1 MSEWSERIRAGTR
14 SSNLARVQTQ
24 GALDRLAGVV
34 PELRFEAV
42 PVSSPGDRD
51 LALDLKD
58 SPADFFTRDLDEAV
72 LRGELDCAVHSAKDV
87 PDPVREGLDWFW
99 LPWREDAR
107 DALIRPVGA
116 TVESLPADARIGV
129 SSGRREAY
137 CRNRFPAARLVPIRG
152 TIEQRLEQ
160 LDRGDYDM
168 LLMAGAA
175 LNRLGLEGRV
185 TEWIPLDALPPPDGQ
200 GALALTFRAG
210 DPRFQALRR
219 LFVKAVTFSAAGVG
233 SAGACTLEGL
243 AALKRCDVC
252 LHDTLLGHDLLEMLP
267 PTVQCI
273 NVGKRCGEHSVPQAE
288 TTYMITRYA
297 RRGLRVVRLKGG
309 DPGIFGRLTEEVE
322 ALDALKMPYRV
333 LPGLSSLNAATSG
346 TGMLLTRRGVSR
358 GFCVM
363 TPRKEGGAVGSIAA
377 GERAR
382 LPVVFFMALG
392 VAREVARQLMEEDG
406 WPADTPAAA
415 VLGAGSDQARVLD
428 ATLGTI
434 ADRIA
439 ADASGMAGLLIV
451 GEAAAHRYGA
461 WGALEGRRVL
471 LTASRALQDKAAGL
485 VADYGGMPVCRPLI
499 RLVPSAA
506 GLEKVRRIGDY
517 GWVVLTSPSAVQAF
531 DALLRAAGVDL
542 RAVPKLIS
550 CGEGT
555 SRALRAMGLHPELE
569 PPFDFGAESLLA
581 MARPQIAPGVPV
593 LRLRSDKAGAGL
605 AEALRAMGA
614 RVDDC
619 VLYTNE
625 IVRHEFQP
633 EFDVAFFASAS
644 AVEAFDEQWGLEP
657 LKAVLVVAIGKP
669 TLAALKRRGL
679 DAGLVAPE
687 ATVEASIEALAA
699 HVVRASLRD
708 VRGMGAGESRDKR

>member
-1 MSEWSERIRAGTR
+1 MSEWSELIRAGTR
-14 SSNLARVQTQ
+14 SSNLALVQTRD
-24 GALDRLAGVV
+24 ALERLAAAV
-34 PELRFEAV
+34 PGLRFEAV
-42 PVSSPGDRD
+42 GLQSPGDRD
-51 LALDLKD
+51 QVMDLKD
-58 SPADFFTRDLDEAV
+58 SPADFFTRDLDEGV
-72 LRGELDCAVHSAKDV
+72 LRGDFDCAVHSAKDM

-107 DALIRPVGA
+107 DALIRPAGL
-116 TVESLPADARIGV
+116 TVDSLRPDGRIGV
-129 SSGRREAY
+129 SSVRREDY
-137 CRNRFPAARLVPIRG
+137 CRQRFPRVRLVPIRG

-168 LLMAGAA
+168 ILMAGAA
-175 LNRLGLEGRV
+175 LNRLGREDRI
-185 TEWIPLDALPPPDGQ
+185 TEWIPLDALPPPEGQ
-200 GALALTFRAG
+200 GSLALTFRAG
-210 DPRFQALRR
+210 DARFQCLRR

-243 AALKRCDVC
+243 AALQRCDVC

-273 NVGKRCGEHSVPQAE
+273 NVGKRCGEHSVPQDE

-309 DPGIFGRLTEEVE
+309 DPGIFGRLAEEVD
-322 ALDALKMPYRV
+322 ALDALRMPYRV

-377 GERAR
+377 AERAR
-382 LPVVFFMALG
+382 LPIVFFMALG
-392 VAREVARQLMEEDG
+392 VAGEVARQLIEEDG
-406 WPADTPAAA
+406 LPPQTPAAA
-415 VLGAGSDQARVLD
+415 VLGAGSDQARVLS

-451 GEAAAHRYGA
+451 GEAAARRYGA

-471 LTASRALQDKAAGL
+471 LTASRSLQDKAAGA
-485 VADYGGMPVCRPLI
+485 VADYGGVPVCRPLI
-499 RLVPSAA
+499 RLVPSAE
-506 GLEKVRRIGDY
+506 GLEKIRTVGAY
-517 GWVVLTSPSAVQAF
+517 AWVVLTSPSAVRAF
-531 DALLRAAGVDL
+531 GELLQAAGVDL
-542 RAVPKLIS
+542 RQVPKLIS

-555 SRALRAMGLHPELE
+555 TQALKRLGLHPELE

-581 MARPQIAPGVPV
+581 MVRPHLVPGATV
-593 LRLRSDKAGAGL
+593 LRLRSDKAGPGL
-605 AEALRAMGA
+605 ADALRAMGA
-614 RVDDC
+614 RVEDC

-625 IVRHEFQP
+625 RVQHEFTP
-633 EFDVAFFASAS
+633 EFDAVFFASAS
-644 AVEAFDEQWGLEP
+644 AVEAFEAQWGGM
-657 LKAVLVVAIGKP
+657 LKAALVVAIGKP

-679 DAGLVAPE
+679 EANLVAPE

-699 HVVRASLRD
+699 HYVHGALSALKRAEKEPS
-708 VRGMGAGESRDKR
+708 